1 MLLRLAIASLVVGLG
16 VGSAYAEAPGEVV
29 VLVPAS
35 TGRDVMA
42 DRWAVGLSL
51 GSLSLHPQDTDSTSY
66 SVGELSLRFRATLH
80 LELEATFGG
89 GKTSDSSTQVDVG
102 TIGLRYRFMPR
113 ADWNWWLMGAIG
125 ELSVATPDASQMTRS
140 DASRGVAELGIGL
153 ERRFGHFAL
162 QAELTAIAAGEP
174 KTEPAVA
181 TPADATTQPT
191 ATTTSDTLSG
201 GSLTIGASYYF

>member
-29 VLVPAS
+29 VLVPARV
-35 TGRDVMA
+35 GRDVMA

-89 GKTSDSSTQVDVG
+89 GKSGDSSTEVDVG

-113 ADWNWWLMGAIG
+113 ADWNWWLMGAVG
-125 ELSVATPDASQMTRS
+125 ALSVAAPDAAQMTRS

-174 KTEPAVA
+174 KTEPVTA
-181 TPADATTQPT
+181 TPADVSSQPM
-191 ATTTSDTLSG
+191 TTTSDTLSG